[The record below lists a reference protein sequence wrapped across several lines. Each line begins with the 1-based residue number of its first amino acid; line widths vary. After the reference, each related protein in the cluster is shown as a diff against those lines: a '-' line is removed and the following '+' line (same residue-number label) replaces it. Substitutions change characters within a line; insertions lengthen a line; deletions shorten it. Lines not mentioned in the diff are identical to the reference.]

1 MFTFFLTFLFS
12 SSFVY
17 TSPELAESYFTLW
30 RLTHE
35 RKYRDYAWQAV
46 QAIAANARHP
56 LTGSAATVLDVVG
69 PQARLPPPV
78 LSDEQQP
85 VHYIAATLKFLYLT
99 FAEDDL
105 LPLDEYVFTGFGQPL
120 PVEKRAKKS
129 EKRR

>member
-1 MFTFFLTFLFS
+1 M
-12 SSFVY
+12 
-17 TSPELAESYFTLW
+17 
-30 RLTHE
+30 
-35 RKYRDYAWQAV
+35 

-56 LTGSAATVLDVVG
+56 LTGSAATVWDVVG
-69 PQARLPPPV
+69 PQARLPPV

-120 PVEKRAKKS
+120 PVEKAKMS